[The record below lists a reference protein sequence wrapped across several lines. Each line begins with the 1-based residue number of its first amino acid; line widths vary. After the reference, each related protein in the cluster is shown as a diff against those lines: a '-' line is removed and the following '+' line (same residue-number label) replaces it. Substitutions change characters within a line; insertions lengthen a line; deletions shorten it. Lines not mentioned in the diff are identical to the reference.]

1 MATVM
6 INGRRKTDVREGPA
20 RVVTGAIEFSS
31 RGDADVVRI
40 TDDVAEALAQ
50 SGLRDGTVTVFA
62 PGATGAVTTIEYEPG
77 VVSDFKAMWD
87 RIVPRDMQ
95 YKHDQCWGDGN
106 GYSHVRASTL
116 GPSLVVPF
124 SNRALLLGT
133 WQQII
138 VIDFDNR
145 PRSREIVLQIMGE

>member
-1 MATVM
+1 M
-6 INGRRKTDVREGPA
+6 IVTEKMSIRTRGEGDVIDITSDVE
-20 RVVTGAIEFSS
+20 RVVS
-31 RGDADVVRI
+31 
-40 TDDVAEALAQ
+40 Q
-50 SGLRDGTVTVFA
+50 SGIVSGSVTVFISGSTA
-62 PGATGAVTTIEYEPG
+62 GVTTIEYEPG

-87 RIVPRDMQ
+87 RIVPRDVQ
-95 YKHDQCWGDGN
+95 YRHDQRWGDGN

-138 VIDFDNR
+138 VVDFDNR